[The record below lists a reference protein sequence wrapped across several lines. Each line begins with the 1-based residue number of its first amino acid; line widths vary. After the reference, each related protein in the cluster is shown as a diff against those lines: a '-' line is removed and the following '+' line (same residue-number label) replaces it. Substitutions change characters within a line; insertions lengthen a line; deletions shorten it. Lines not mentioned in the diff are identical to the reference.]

1 MRICICASAST
12 ILADEPVESIDGAF
26 GFAQIG
32 AAHAFSLKVIQHGR
46 HRSERGKGAPKRTD
60 TSRPQE

>member
-1 MRICICASAST
+1 
-12 ILADEPVESIDGAF
+12 VESIDGAL

-46 HRSERGKGAPKRTD
+46 RRSERGKGALKRTD
-60 TSRPQE
+60 TSQSASMTKSLTRMTAIWSP